1 MKMIP
6 RNLGNL
12 MGSCLVLAALSMPM
26 LAQSQQQGPASSRSS
41 GVASMETRS
50 AFATTIENQLRQRG
64 FDARVQLQGDRRD
77 ILHIQWQAV
86 RRSDIYNFVTSSI
99 MRDARQMG
107 FTQVVFTNGQQLWE
121 YDLARESMIWSP
133 AQL

>member
-1 MKMIP
+1 MKITP
-6 RNLGNL
+6 RSLANL
-12 MGSCLVLAALSMPM
+12 MGSCLVLASLSMST
-26 LAQSQQQGPASSRSS
+26 LAQSQRQAPASRPND
-41 GVASMETRS
+41 ASMETRS
-50 AFATTIENQLRQRG
+50 AFATAIEHQLRQRG

-77 ILHIQWQAV
+77 VLHIQWQGV

-99 MRDARQMG
+99 MRDARQVG
-107 FTQVVFTNGQQLWE
+107 FTQIVFINGQQQWE